1 LKKLGKYEILGELGH
16 GAMGIVYRARD
27 PFINRFV
34 ALKTITTGVADDPA
48 LLERFYREAQS
59 AGGLQHPNIVTIYDM
74 GDEGRIPYIAMELI
88 EGENLEQVI
97 ARRAVLSISLKLV
110 YASQACRAFD
120 YAHKRGIVHRDIKPG
135 NVMLA
140 KDGSVR
146 VVDFGIARVL
156 DASKTQTGMLIG
168 TFAYM
173 SPEQY
178 HGEHA
183 DERSDIWSFG
193 VLLYELLTYQRPF
206 TGATPASLM
215 HSICQVEPASLTTVL
230 PDCPSDLAVI
240 MSKILQKSPAVRYQS
255 MEDVLLELEPVSR
268 KLQSQAVAEL
278 VEQAGHLVEK
288 GEFSDAR
295 DLLRQALQVES
306 GNLRAR
312 GLLEKVNVELKRISV
327 RPKVQECVEKGRTFL
342 DQGKVQ
348 DAKVAADSALH
359 LDSTFEPAQ
368 ELQRVVLQEIERA
381 KRIAEWIEAAK
392 QHLAEGLPDEAEA
405 LVAKVL
411 SAEPSN
417 QQAATLQQQA
427 SREKEERLRRQQ
439 LLEGLQQARTL
450 WTQQQYD
457 PCIKFLSSL
466 EKTFPGEEEV
476 SRLLETVREDYIE
489 QQKQQTLLESR
500 NLLAARRHDE
510 CIVLLMSLQKQ
521 LPRDEEIP
529 KLLEDVRKDQKNQQR
544 LRGLTDAR
552 SALAAGQYEA
562 CIALLHSLRKEF
574 PDEQEI
580 PRLLETA
587 QRNQQEQRRQAG
599 LAEARKMLAA
609 RRYEECTNVLRNLK
623 KHFPSDDEIVKLLEN
638 LRADEAEQR
647 KQESLGRARTLL
659 QSRDYEKLS
668 EALALMQ
675 KEFPDDGEIRR
686 LQNSAAEE
694 QAELRKQECL
704 GRARRLLESRDYEK
718 LSALLGSLQREF
730 PNEAEIERLR
740 KSAAEEQAEQRKR
753 ERLAEARKLLA
764 GQLYEESIAVLTGL
778 QAEFGAEPEINKLL
792 ESARIDRA
800 ERQKQQKLAEAR
812 SHLAAQAFAEAMA
825 SVDSLADSH
834 PNDAAVLK
842 LRTLIE
848 REQEK
853 HATAERMGHELELLK
868 KLSSEKKYAEV
879 LSRTKELLA
888 EFPGDTNFRRLAEF
902 ATSQKAHI
910 DNENLFRKTLDQ
922 AKSLFNSGQFEE
934 SVVICQGGL
943 KNFPDDPELLNLY
956 QQGEIQVRKLQVRQ
970 QIEQRVREI
979 RVKINREKFSEAIDL
994 AQQTLVNL
1002 GPDTDLSQLL
1012 NSAQV
1017 EVEARGRKRKQERAL
1032 ETIRTFIESKDFAA
1046 ADKSLV
1052 EARDGQILDTFDPR
1066 IQRLSEQIKDGKTHV
1081 EQETPAG
1088 PSSMPPSVSREYA
1101 LLHPAPT
1108 AVGPVTE
1115 QASSA
1120 DVLIP
1125 QAPAS
1130 QPALAPQP
1138 AAPAEPSKG
1147 TISIPAIERG
1157 PIQPPIPEP
1166 RKEITRP
1173 AEVHAA
1179 RIIKPPDE
1187 SKAVLVPASR
1197 DAVTPAPQWRKPA
1210 VIVASVLLLGIATWA
1225 GVRSLRTKQQ
1235 LSIKPVVLKT
1245 DPSPATVAPPVDP
1258 VAAQQRD
1265 FLDEADKLVAAN
1277 DLDGAFRKLQ
1287 QASALNGPLSE
1298 EIQKK
1303 QAVIQESLKDA
1314 SLRQI
1319 RQREAVLW
1327 QAAMNRIA
1335 EGRYSQA
1342 EKEFREVLKLPAGG
1356 SHREEADS
1364 YLNKVI
1370 PQLMQQDR
1378 LLGQARQSL
1387 NQSDY
1392 SSARRTAEQL
1402 RQEGGDPRPLVA
1414 EIAKA
1419 EKARLDQLETQ
1430 LNQLKRRD
1438 DDGSIQ
1444 QLKALLPKFQAM
1456 SSDGSAESAQAAG
1469 DANDTSAAIGDA
1481 QSRAQRKSA
1490 DAAFQQVVQR
1500 YQQAANAGDKNGLSA
1515 ARSELQSVVQNG
1527 GPHVDEAQQYLAD
1540 ANARLTALNQ
1550 PPPALIKPAVKPA
1563 TPPGTALDSD
1573 GAIRAVIHRY
1583 EQAFDQRN
1591 ADALRQVWPSMGSRY
1606 ARYQSIFEAASSIV
1620 MRIDVERI
1628 AVSADG
1634 TTAVASGQ
1642 FSQDFTPKGGKSK
1655 RVRNAT
1661 TFQLSNVNGLWL
1673 ISDVQ

>member
-97 ARRAVLSISLKLV
+97 ARRAALSVSLKLV

-230 PDCPSDLAVI
+230 PDCPSELAVI

-278 VEQAGHLVEK
+278 VEQAGQLVEK
-288 GEFSDAR
+288 GEFSEAR
-295 DLLRQALQVES
+295 DPLRQALQVES

-392 QHLAEGLPDEAEA
+392 QYLAEGLPDEAEA

-411 SAEPSN
+411 AAEPSN

-457 PCIKFLSSL
+457 PCIHFLSNL

-544 LRGLTDAR
+544 LRGLNDAR

-609 RRYEECTNVLRNLK
+609 RRYEECTNALGNLK
-623 KHFPSDDEIVKLLEN
+623 KQFPSDDEIVKLLEN

-647 KQESLGRARTLL
+647 KQEGLGRARKLL

-675 KEFPDDGEIRR
+675 QEFPDDGEIRR

-694 QAELRKQECL
+694 QAELRKQEGL

-718 LSALLGSLQREF
+718 LSALLGSLQKEF
-730 PNEAEIERLR
+730 PTEAEIERLR

-764 GQLYEESIAVLTGL
+764 GQLYEESIAVLTEL

-800 ERQKQQKLAEAR
+800 ERQKQQRLAEAR

-825 SVDSLADSH
+825 SLDSLAESH

-853 HATAERMGHELELLK
+853 HARAERMGHELELLK

-879 LSRTKELLA
+879 LSRTEELLA
-888 EFPGDTNFRRLAEF
+888 EFPGDTNFKRLAEF
-902 ATSQKAHI
+902 ASSQKAHI

-922 AKSLFNSGQFEE
+922 AKSLFDSGQFEE

-1017 EVEARGRKRKQERAL
+1017 EFEARERKRKQERSL
-1032 ETIRTFIESKDFAA
+1032 ETIRTFIASKDFAA
-1046 ADKSLV
+1046 ADKTLV
-1052 EARDGQILDTFDPR
+1052 EACDGQILDTFDPR
-1066 IQRLSEQIKDGKTHV
+1066 IQRLSEQIKDAKTHV
-1081 EQETPAG
+1081 EHETPAG
-1088 PSSMPPSVSREYA
+1088 PSCMPPSVSREYA
-1101 LLHPAPT
+1101 LLHPSPT
-1108 AVGPVTE
+1108 AVGPATE
-1115 QASSA
+1115 QASTA

-1130 QPALAPQP
+1130 QPALAPP
-1138 AAPAEPSKG
+1138 PVAPAEPSKE
-1147 TISIPAIERG
+1147 TISIPAIKRG

-1166 RKEITRP
+1166 RKEITKQ
-1173 AEVHAA
+1173 AEVRAA
-1179 RIIKPPDE
+1179 RIIKPDE
-1187 SKAVLVPASR
+1187 SKAVPVTASR

-1210 VIVASVLLLGIATWA
+1210 VIVASVLLVGIAAWA
-1225 GVRSLRTKQQ
+1225 EMRSLRTKQQ
-1235 LSIKPVVLKT
+1235 LSITPVVLKT
-1245 DPSPATVAPPVDP
+1245 DPSPAPVAPPVDP

-1265 FLDEADKLVAAN
+1265 LLDEADKLVAAN

-1327 QAAMNRIA
+1327 QTAMNRIA
-1335 EGRYSQA
+1335 DGRYSQA
-1342 EKEFREVLKLPAGG
+1342 EKELREVLKLPAGG

-1364 YLNKVI
+1364 YLNTVI
-1370 PQLMQQDR
+1370 PQRMQQDR

-1392 SSARRTAEQL
+1392 SSARRSAEQL
-1402 RQEGGDPRPLVA
+1402 RREGGDPKPLIA

-1430 LNQLKRRD
+1430 LNQLKRLD

-1456 SSDGSAESAQAAG
+1456 TSDGSAEAAQAAG

-1481 QSRAQRKSA
+1481 QSRAQRKNA
-1490 DAAFQQVVQR
+1490 DAAFRQVVQR
-1500 YQQAANAGDKNGLSA
+1500 YQQAANAGDKNGLGA

-1550 PPPALIKPAVKPA
+1550 PPPALVKPAVKPV
-1563 TPPGTALDSD
+1563 TPPGTALDND

-1628 AVSADG
+1628 ALSADG